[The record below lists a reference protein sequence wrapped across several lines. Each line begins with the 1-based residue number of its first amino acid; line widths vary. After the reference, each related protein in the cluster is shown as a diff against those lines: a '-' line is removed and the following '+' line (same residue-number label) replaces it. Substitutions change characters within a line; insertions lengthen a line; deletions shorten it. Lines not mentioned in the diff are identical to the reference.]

1 MLTVSPAHAKAHL
14 SELLD
19 KVEAGEAVI
28 ITRHGRPA
36 AQLRSVARS
45 RRPLPLDD
53 LAAFAPLCRVR
64 GGRARNGCARCEMKG
79 FKAQAGCSISTRVSS
94 RRLFFLRSTSDRIAA
109 FVRRLPVEELTVSH
123 WTRVEFSSLIAR
135 DVRMSVLDAATGA
148 RADARFE
155 AMVDASFAVLL
166 PNADDFGLA
175 KRYLGKFNTGLRAGD
190 ALHLAIAGNRQAA
203 AIYSLDKG
211 LLMAG
216 RLLDLPVSMGI

>member
-1 MLTVSPAHAKAHL
+1 MLYFDTSFL
-14 SELLD
+14 
-19 KVEAGEAVI
+19 
-28 ITRHGRPA
+28 
-36 AQLRSVARS
+36 
-45 RRPLPLDD
+45 
-53 LAAFAPLCRVR
+53 APLVLP
-64 GGRARNGCARCEMKG
+64 E
-79 FKAQAGCSISTRVSS
+79 
-94 RRLFFLRSTSDRIAA
+94 STSEKIAA

-135 DVRMSVLDAATGA
+135 DVRMSVLDAAAGA

-190 ALHLAIAGNRQAA
+190 ALHLAIAGNRQAEA
-203 AIYSLDKG
+203 FYSLDKG
-211 LLMAG
+211 PLMAG

>member
-1 MLTVSPAHAKAHL
+1 VLYFDTSFL
-14 SELLD
+14 
-19 KVEAGEAVI
+19 
-28 ITRHGRPA
+28 
-36 AQLRSVARS
+36 
-45 RRPLPLDD
+45 
-53 LAAFAPLCRVR
+53 APLVLP
-64 GGRARNGCARCEMKG
+64 E
-79 FKAQAGCSISTRVSS
+79 
-94 RRLFFLRSTSDRIAA
+94 STSDKIAA

-135 DVRMSVLDAATGA
+135 DVRMSVLDAAAGA

-216 RLLDLPVSMGI
+216 RLLGLPVSMGI

>member
-1 MLTVSPAHAKAHL
+1 MLYFDTSFH
-14 SELLD
+14 
-19 KVEAGEAVI
+19 
-28 ITRHGRPA
+28 
-36 AQLRSVARS
+36 
-45 RRPLPLDD
+45 
-53 LAAFAPLCRVR
+53 APLVLP
-64 GGRARNGCARCEMKG
+64 E
-79 FKAQAGCSISTRVSS
+79 
-94 RRLFFLRSTSDRIAA
+94 STSDKIAA

-135 DVRMSVLDAATGA
+135 DVRMSVLNAAAGA

>member
-1 MLTVSPAHAKAHL
+1 VLYFDTSFL
-14 SELLD
+14 
-19 KVEAGEAVI
+19 
-28 ITRHGRPA
+28 
-36 AQLRSVARS
+36 
-45 RRPLPLDD
+45 
-53 LAAFAPLCRVR
+53 APLVLP
-64 GGRARNGCARCEMKG
+64 E
-79 FKAQAGCSISTRVSS
+79 
-94 RRLFFLRSTSDRIAA
+94 STSDKIAA

-135 DVRMSVLDAATGA
+135 DVRMSVLDAAAGA

-190 ALHLAIAGNRQAA
+190 ALHLAIASNRQAEA
-203 AIYSLDKG
+203 FYSLDKG
-211 LLMAG
+211 PLMAG

>member
-1 MLTVSPAHAKAHL
+1 VLYFDTSFL
-14 SELLD
+14 
-19 KVEAGEAVI
+19 
-28 ITRHGRPA
+28 
-36 AQLRSVARS
+36 
-45 RRPLPLDD
+45 
-53 LAAFAPLCRVR
+53 APLVLP
-64 GGRARNGCARCEMKG
+64 E
-79 FKAQAGCSISTRVSS
+79 
-94 RRLFFLRSTSDRIAA
+94 STSEKIAA
-109 FVRRLPVEELTVSH
+109 FVRTLPVEELTVSH

-135 DVRMSVLDAATGA
+135 DVRMSVLDAAAGA

>member
-1 MLTVSPAHAKAHL
+1 VLYFDTSFH
-14 SELLD
+14 
-19 KVEAGEAVI
+19 
-28 ITRHGRPA
+28 
-36 AQLRSVARS
+36 
-45 RRPLPLDD
+45 
-53 LAAFAPLCRVR
+53 APLVLP
-64 GGRARNGCARCEMKG
+64 E
-79 FKAQAGCSISTRVSS
+79 
-94 RRLFFLRSTSDRIAA
+94 STSDKIAA

-135 DVRMSVLDAATGA
+135 DVRMSVLDAAAGA

-175 KRYLGKFNTGLRAGD
+175 KRYLRKFNTGLRAGD

-216 RLLDLPVSMGI
+216 RLLDLPVSMEI

>member
-1 MLTVSPAHAKAHL
+1 MLYFVTSFL
-14 SELLD
+14 
-19 KVEAGEAVI
+19 
-28 ITRHGRPA
+28 
-36 AQLRSVARS
+36 
-45 RRPLPLDD
+45 
-53 LAAFAPLCRVR
+53 APLVLP
-64 GGRARNGCARCEMKG
+64 E
-79 FKAQAGCSISTRVSS
+79 
-94 RRLFFLRSTSDRIAA
+94 STSDKIAA

-135 DVRMSVLDAATGA
+135 DVRMSVLDAAAGE

-190 ALHLAIAGNRQAA
+190 ALHLAIASNRQAEA
-203 AIYSLDKG
+203 FYSLDKG